1 MPKKILILRAHCGQN
16 QEIYFANCGTYILYL
31 HNIQTVQE
39 NCIQLAPFV
48 HPYILYHPNII
59 FKIDDLKSS
68 PMFCCLYQINQVQL
82 VFNNI
87 DHFHKL

>member
-48 HPYILYHPNII
+48 HHLLFYIIQILYSKLMTSKVHPCFVVYIR
-59 FKIDDLKSS
+59 
-68 PMFCCLYQINQVQL
+68 
-82 VFNNI
+82 
-87 DHFHKL
+87 